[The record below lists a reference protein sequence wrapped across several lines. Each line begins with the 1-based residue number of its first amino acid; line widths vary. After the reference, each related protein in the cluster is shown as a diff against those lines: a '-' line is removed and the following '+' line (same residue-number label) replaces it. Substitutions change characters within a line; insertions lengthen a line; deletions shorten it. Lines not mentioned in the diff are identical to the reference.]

1 MKTLSGILI
10 IICLFL
16 QFRLWVGEGS
26 LAYLRLLELEVSQQR
41 DENQILIDRNGALAA
56 DVRDLKSGLETIEER
71 ARSELGMIKSDETFY
86 LIIP

>member
-1 MKTLSGILI
+1 MKILSGVLI

-26 LAYLRLLELEVSQQR
+26 LAPLRLLELEVSKQR
-41 DENQILIDRNGALAA
+41 EENQLLVNRNGSLAA

-71 ARSELGMIKSDETFY
+71 ARTELGMIKSDETFY